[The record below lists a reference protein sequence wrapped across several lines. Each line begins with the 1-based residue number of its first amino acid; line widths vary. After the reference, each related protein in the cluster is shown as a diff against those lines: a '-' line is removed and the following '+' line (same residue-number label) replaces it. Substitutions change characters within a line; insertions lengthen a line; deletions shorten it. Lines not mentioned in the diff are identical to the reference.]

1 MEEERLRRCPVSGGV
16 DRERE
21 RVLGSRRSGLGPLC
35 CDSWEKTGWLSTC
48 GGVAGGVECPEA
60 LLVLENILMLAEGVA
75 LDEERK
81 MPLKLRRRG
90 DLGEE
95 VWWEGYGNI
104 VRGEVFGCTGA
115 D

>member
-1 MEEERLRRCPVSGGV
+1 MGLTCCEVENGGTELDEGIGGLEEERLRRCPVSGGV

-60 LLVLENILMLAEGVA
+60 T
-75 LDEERK
+75 ERK
-81 MPLKLRRRG
+81 EILT
-90 DLGEE
+90 
-95 VWWEGYGNI
+95 
-104 VRGEVFGCTGA
+104 C
-115 D
+115 